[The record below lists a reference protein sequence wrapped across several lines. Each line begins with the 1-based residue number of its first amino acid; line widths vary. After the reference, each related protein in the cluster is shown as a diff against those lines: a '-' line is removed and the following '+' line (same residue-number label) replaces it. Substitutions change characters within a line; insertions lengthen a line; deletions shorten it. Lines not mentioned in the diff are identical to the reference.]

1 MNSPFLPV
9 GPKLAE
15 SNYRKWLGKA
25 VLNLR
30 TNGCPNIAEAM
41 TEEEPKPKSVI
52 SPGQRERAL
61 GFTILYNSISPHLIP
76 RLHACDT
83 EDPCPYELIIEIR
96 QKFSQT
102 SPTERE
108 ESIVK
113 LGKVTFFVTCVSL
126 SFSAT
131 NKHKNNYLL

>member
-1 MNSPFLPV
+1 
-9 GPKLAE
+9 
-15 SNYRKWLGKA
+15 
-25 VLNLR
+25 
-30 TNGCPNIAEAM
+30 M

-61 GFTILYNSISPHLIP
+61 GFTILYNSISTHLIP
-76 RLHACDT
+76 RLQACDT

-113 LGKVTFFVTCVSL
+113 LGKVTFLLHVYL
-126 SFSAT
+126 SALVQQINTKIIIFCNGKSNFLIWNMVNFA
-131 NKHKNNYLL
+131 